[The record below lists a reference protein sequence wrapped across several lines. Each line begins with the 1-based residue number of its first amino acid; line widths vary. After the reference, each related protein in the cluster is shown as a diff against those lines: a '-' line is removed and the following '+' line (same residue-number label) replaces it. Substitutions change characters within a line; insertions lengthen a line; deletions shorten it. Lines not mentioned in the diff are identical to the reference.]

1 MQIIRILTTE
11 MPQSPM
17 LREIFERVAEN
28 SQDMEIVDAALK
40 KSELMDKIKE
50 IEADVVIVDL
60 KEHEL
65 PKIYADLTAA
75 ISSAVIV
82 GIVDDGRRILV
93 NARQVG
99 VNELMDTIRALT
111 RNRYKHKNTYK
122 EQRDH
127 SSKLKKINNQ
137 SNR

>member
-1 MQIIRILTTE
+1 
-11 MPQSPM
+11 M
-17 LREIFERVAEN
+17 LREILERVAEN
-28 SQDMEIVDAALK
+28 SKDMEIVDASLK

-60 KEHEL
+60 EEHEL
-65 PKIYADLTAA
+65 LKIYSDLTAA

-82 GIVDDGRRILV
+82 GIVDDGRRILI

-111 RNRYKHKNTYK
+111 RNNNKRGYFRQ
-122 EQRDH
+122 EQRNH
-127 SSKLKKINNQ
+127 SSKIH
-137 SNR
+137 

>member
-1 MQIIRILTTE
+1 MQKIRILTTE

-28 SQDMEIVDAALK
+28 SLDMEIVDVALK
-40 KSELMDKIKE
+40 KSELMDKIKN

-60 KEHEL
+60 EEHEL
-65 PKIYADLTAA
+65 PKIFPDLTTV
-75 ISSAVIV
+75 ITSTIIV

-99 VNELMDTIRALT
+99 VNELMDTIRALM
-111 RNRYKHKNTYK
+111 RNRYKHKNSYK
-122 EQRDH
+122 EQQDN
-127 SSKLKKINNQ
+127 SFKLH
-137 SNR
+137 

>member
-1 MQIIRILTTE
+1 MQGIRILITE
-11 MPQSPM
+11 MPQSPV

-40 KSELMDKIKE
+40 KSELMDKIEE

-60 KEHEL
+60 EENEL
-65 PKIYADLTAA
+65 PKIYSDLTAA
-75 ISSAVIV
+75 ISSTVIV
-82 GIVDDGRRILV
+82 GVVDDGRRILV

-99 VNELMDTIRALT
+99 VSELMDTIRALA
-111 RNRYKHKNTYK
+111 RNRLKPGKYHL

-127 SSKLKKINNQ
+127 SLKVH
-137 SNR
+137 

>member
-1 MQIIRILTTE
+1 MQKIRILTTE

-28 SQDMEIVDAALK
+28 NQDMEIVDAALK
-40 KSELMDKIKE
+40 KSQLMDKIKE

-60 KEHEL
+60 EEHEL
-65 PKIYADLTAA
+65 PKIYADLTSA
-75 ISSAVIV
+75 ISSPVIV

-93 NARQVG
+93 NAKHVG

-111 RNRYKHKNTYK
+111 RNKYKHKNIYK
-122 EQRDH
+122 EHRDH
-127 SSKLKKINNQ
+127 SFKLH
-137 SNR
+137 

>member
-1 MQIIRILTTE
+1 MQRIRILTTE

-28 SQDMEIVDAALK
+28 SQDMEIVDASLK
-40 KSELMDKIKE
+40 KSQLMDKIKE
-50 IEADVVIVDL
+50 IEADVVIIDL
-60 KEHEL
+60 EENEL
-65 PKIYADLTAA
+65 PKIYTNLTAA

-111 RNRYKHKNTYK
+111 RNRYKHKNTYN
-122 EQRDH
+122 EQRGH
-127 SSKLKKINNQ
+127 SFKLH
-137 SNR
+137 

>member
-1 MQIIRILTTE
+1 MQKIRILTTE
-11 MPQSPM
+11 MPQSAM

-28 SQDMEIVDAALK
+28 SKDMEIVDAALK
-40 KSELMDKIKE
+40 RSELMDKIKE
-50 IEADVVIVDL
+50 IEADVVIFDL
-60 KEHEL
+60 EEHEL
-65 PKIYADLTAA
+65 PKIYSDLTAA
-75 ISSAVIV
+75 ITSPVIV
-82 GIVDDGRRILV
+82 GIVGDGRRILV

-127 SSKLKKINNQ
+127 SFKLH
-137 SNR
+137 

>member
-1 MQIIRILTTE
+1 MQKIRILTTE

-40 KSELMDKIKE
+40 KSELMDKINE

-60 KEHEL
+60 EEHEL
-65 PKIYADLTAA
+65 PKIYSDLTAA

-93 NARQVG
+93 NAWQVG

-111 RNRYKHKNTYK
+111 RNRCKHKNTYK
-122 EQRDH
+122 EQRDL
-127 SSKLKKINNQ
+127 SFKLH
-137 SNR
+137 

>member
-1 MQIIRILTTE
+1 MQKIRILTTE

-28 SQDMEIVDAALK
+28 SEDMEIVDASFR

-50 IEADVVIVDL
+50 IEADVVVIDL
-60 KEHEL
+60 EEHEL
-65 PKIYADLTAA
+65 SKIYSDLTAA

-127 SSKLKKINNQ
+127 SFKLH
-137 SNR
+137 

>member
-1 MQIIRILTTE
+1 MQKIRILTTE

-50 IEADVVIVDL
+50 IEADAVVVDL
-60 KEHEL
+60 EEHEL
-65 PKIYADLTAA
+65 PKIYSDLTAA

-127 SSKLKKINNQ
+127 SFKLH
-137 SNR
+137 

>member
-1 MQIIRILTTE
+1 MQKIRVLTTE

-28 SQDMEIVDAALK
+28 SQDMEIVDASLK
-40 KSELMDKIKE
+40 KSQLMDKTKE
-50 IEADVVIVDL
+50 VEADVIIIDL
-60 KEHEL
+60 EEHEL
-65 PKIYADLTAA
+65 PKIYINLTAA

-82 GIVDDGRRILV
+82 GVVDDGRRILV

-111 RNRYKHKNTYK
+111 RNSYKCGNFRQ
-122 EQRDH
+122 EQGDH
-127 SSKLKKINNQ
+127 SLKI
-137 SNR
+137 R

>member
-1 MQIIRILTTE
+1 MQKIRILTTE

-28 SQDMEIVDAALK
+28 SQDMEIVDASIR
-40 KSELMDKIKE
+40 KSELMDKIRE
-50 IEADVVIVDL
+50 SEADVVIVDL
-60 KEHEL
+60 EEHEL

-75 ISSAVIV
+75 ISSSVIV

-127 SSKLKKINNQ
+127 SFKFH
-137 SNR
+137 

>member
-1 MQIIRILTTE
+1 MQKIRILTTE

-17 LREIFERVAEN
+17 LREIFERVAKN
-28 SQDMEIVDAALK
+28 SQDMEIVNASLK

-50 IEADVVIVDL
+50 IEVDVVVIDL
-60 KEHEL
+60 EEHEL

-75 ISSAVIV
+75 ISSPVIV
-82 GIVDDGRRILV
+82 GIVNDGRRILV

-111 RNRYKHKNTYK
+111 RSRYNSSNFPQKQK
-122 EQRDH
+122 DH
-127 SSKLKKINNQ
+127 SFKIQ
-137 SNR
+137 

>member
-1 MQIIRILTTE
+1 MQKIRILTTK

-17 LREIFERVAEN
+17 LREIFERVAKN
-28 SQDMEIVDAALK
+28 SQDMEIVDASLK

-50 IEADVVIVDL
+50 IKADVVIVDL
-60 KEHEL
+60 EEHEL
-65 PKIYADLTAA
+65 PKIYSDLTAV
-75 ISSAVIV
+75 ISSPVIV

-111 RNRYKHKNTYK
+111 RNRYKQKNTYK
-122 EQRDH
+122 KQRNH
-127 SSKLKKINNQ
+127 NFKIH
-137 SNR
+137 

>member
-1 MQIIRILTTE
+1 MQKIRILTTE

-28 SQDMEIVDAALK
+28 SQDMELIDAALK
-40 KSELMDKIKE
+40 KSQLMDKIKE
-50 IEADVVIVDL
+50 IEADVVIIEL
-60 KEHEL
+60 EEHEL
-65 PKIYADLTAA
+65 PKIYSDLTSA
-75 ISSAVIV
+75 ISSAVVV
-82 GIVDDGRRILV
+82 GIVDDGRRILF

-111 RNRYKHKNTYK
+111 QNKYKHRPVCQ

-127 SSKLKKINNQ
+127 SFKLH
-137 SNR
+137 